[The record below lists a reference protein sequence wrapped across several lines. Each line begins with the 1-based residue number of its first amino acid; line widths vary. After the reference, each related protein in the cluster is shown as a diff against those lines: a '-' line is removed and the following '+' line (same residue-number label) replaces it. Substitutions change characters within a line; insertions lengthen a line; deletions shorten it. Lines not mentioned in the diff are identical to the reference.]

1 MNKPPKKREQDGNN
15 MTDSETIKALEC
27 CKNKR
32 CVNCPY
38 DDVADK
44 FAECSAKL
52 VNDALDLIN
61 RQKAEIDE
69 FNNSPILTKLCLM
82 WKAEAI
88 KEFAEKLKD
97 RVSCIPQHHF
107 TLAEVQYYIDN
118 LAKEMTEET
127 ST

>member
-1 MNKPPKKREQDGNN
+1 
-15 MTDSETIKALEC
+15 MTDNEIIKALGC
-27 CKNKR
+27 CGEIDRLFCDGCTYKSEND
-32 CVNCPY
+32 CV
-38 DDVADK
+38 VAL
-44 FAECSAKL
+44 AR
-52 VNDALDLIN
+52 DALDLIN
-61 RQKAEIDE
+61 RQKAEIE
-69 FNNSPILTKLCLM
+69 SKNRQIGELVSFQRFCERK
-82 WKAEAI
+82 AI